1 MRSSVLYIALCGL
14 LLLSCNLFDTREPEN
29 PVADNQTLPTPFT
42 ADILFANFRA
52 SVGQMNIAEYEK
64 LFSDTTV
71 HPQRFSFIPHQAA
84 AARYASVFTSWNRT
98 METEYFRK
106 VASSVGTASS
116 IQFQVTSIP
125 QIVTFQSDSAI
136 YTFDYL
142 LFIPHT
148 RTDVALQQFAGRA
161 EIAMAPD
168 RNPPVWRIYR
178 WTDFETR
185 KDSSW
190 SELKGQFAK

>member
-1 MRSSVLYIALCGL
+1 MRSDLRYIALCSL
-14 LLLSCNLFDTREPEN
+14 LLLSCNLFDTRDPEN
-29 PVADNQTLPTPFT
+29 PVTDNQTLPTPFT
-42 ADILFANFRA
+42 ADILFSNFRT

-64 LFSDTTV
+64 LFSDTAA
-71 HPQRFSFIPHQAA
+71 HPQLFRYVPHQSA
-84 AARYASVFTSWNRT
+84 AARYASVFSGWNRT
-98 METEYFRK
+98 MEHEYFRK
-106 VASSVGTASS
+106 VISSVGTASS
-116 IQFQVTSIP
+116 VQFQVTSAP
-125 QIVTFQSDSAI
+125 QIVTFQSDSAV